1 MQTYVTLIRAGA
13 LVGGLLALG
22 PVRAPIPLDPP
33 VTTPL
38 VRAVASLDAVA
49 HPLQSPPVFATRA
62 LLGVPITTADGAQ
75 LGQLD
80 DVLIDPTEGRITM
93 VIVAA
98 GGRFGLGGR
107 FMVLPWTMLRPAA
120 DGTALVITLWP
131 LPPQHPPAQ
140 EVPEDISL
148 R

>member
-1 MQTYVTLIRAGA
+1 MQTCVTLIRAGA
-13 LVGGLLALG
+13 LVGGLLVLG

-33 VTTPL
+33 ITAPL
-38 VRAVASLDAVA
+38 VRPAVSSDAVA
-49 HPLQSPPVFATRA
+49 HSLHSPPVFTTRA
-62 LLGVPITTADGAQ
+62 LLGVPITTADGAR

-80 DVLIDPTEGRITM
+80 DVLIDPTEGRIIM

-107 FMVLPWTMLRPAA
+107 FMVLPWTMVRPAA
-120 DGTALVITLWP
+120 DGTALVIARWSV
-131 LPPQHPPAQ
+131 PPQHPPAH
-140 EVPEDISL
+140 ETPEDVPP

>member
-1 MQTYVTLIRAGA
+1 MQTCVTLIRAGA
-13 LVGGLLALG
+13 LVGGLLVLG
-22 PVRAPIPLDPP
+22 PVRAPIPLDPL
-33 VTTPL
+33 VTAPL
-38 VRAVASLDAVA
+38 VRPVAALEAATHSL
-49 HPLQSPPVFATRA
+49 HSSPVFTTRA
-62 LLGVPITTADGAQ
+62 LLGVPITTADGVQ

-120 DGTALVITLWP
+120 GGTALVIALWP
-131 LPPQHPPAQ
+131 VPPQHPPAQ
-140 EVPEDISL
+140 EAPEDVPPC
-148 R
+148 

>member
-1 MQTYVTLIRAGA
+1 MQTCVTLIRAGA
-13 LVGGLLALG
+13 LVGGLLVLG
-22 PVRAPIPLDPP
+22 PIRAPIPLDPP
-33 VTTPL
+33 VTASL
-38 VRAVASLDAVA
+38 VRPAASLDAVA
-49 HPLQSPPVFATRA
+49 HSLHSPPVFATRA

-107 FMVLPWTMLRPAA
+107 FMVLPWTMLRPAT
-120 DGTALVITLWP
+120 DGTALVIALWP
-131 LPPQHPPAQ
+131 VPPKHHLAQ
-140 EVPEDISL
+140 EAPEDFPP

>member
-1 MQTYVTLIRAGA
+1 MQTCVTLIRAGA
-13 LVGGLLALG
+13 LVGGLLVLG
-22 PVRAPIPLDPP
+22 PIRAPIPLDPP
-33 VTTPL
+33 VTAPL
-38 VRAVASLDAVA
+38 VWTAASLDAVA
-49 HPLQSPPVFATRA
+49 HSLPSPPVFATRA

-98 GGRFGLGGR
+98 GGRFGIGGR
-107 FMVLPWTMLRPAA
+107 FVVLPWTMLRPAA
-120 DGTALVITLWP
+120 DGTALVIALWP
-131 LPPQHPPAQ
+131 VPPQHPPAQ
-140 EVPEDISL
+140 EAPEGFPP